1 MTAAST
7 MRNRLYHQT
16 PLSRVRLATCTLRTR
31 PKNHPVPPYTTIP
44 RYPCTARNLS
54 PSPHHQ
60 CQTHSSTVFHP
71 ASISS
76 SPLPRLPIRPTR
88 RDTESFASA
97 RFSRRNESIAE
108 TCVQPASTSDVRH
121 SVCLSRRRV
130 CTIHGLIVN
139 NASHVSRSHACVPL
153 HSNPSCDARN
163 TRRLSSPTTD
173 AILPVATHRA
183 HTPSSPKKRRP
194 NDRRVVSID
203 HSKNQKSKKLKL

>member
-1 MTAAST
+1 

-60 CQTHSSTVFHP
+60 CQTHSSTVFH
-71 ASISS
+71 
-76 SPLPRLPIRPTR
+76 
-88 RDTESFASA
+88 
-97 RFSRRNESIAE
+97 
-108 TCVQPASTSDVRH
+108 PASTSDVRH

-183 HTPSSPKKRRP
+183 HAPSSPKKRRP